1 MINKRGNMADV
12 KLAELLKLEKIEEL
26 LYRGQSW
33 DLGYRALFGGQ
44 VLGQALSAAQST
56 LPEGRITHSFH
67 SYFLLP
73 GDANMPVLYDV
84 ENVRDGRS
92 FSTRRVRAIQKG
104 RDIFVLMAS
113 FQQPE
118 LGLSHQFAD
127 MPDVPPPE
135 NVKPDIKFFEDSL
148 DLISDRMREA
158 LSYHK
163 PLDIRTV
170 QSIDPM
176 KPEVSEPKRFIWM
189 KANEI
194 NNGAI
199 NLNQAMLAYASDYHF
214 LATSLQPHGISVR
227 NKQLRMAT
235 IDHAM
240 WFHHP
245 FKFDEWLLYST
256 ESPFSGGA
264 RGLVRGQFYNQQG
277 VLVASTMQ
285 EGLMRKIEEES

>member
-1 MINKRGNMADV
+1 MTQVTLKS
-12 KLAELLKLEKIEEL
+12 LLELEKIENT

-33 DLGYRALFGGQ
+33 DLGFRALFGGQ
-44 VLGQALSAAQST
+44 VMGQALAAAQHT
-56 LPEGRITHSFH
+56 LPEGRVTHSFH

-73 GDANMPVLYDV
+73 GDANCPVVYDV

-92 FSTRRVRAIQKG
+92 FSTRRVKAIQNG
-104 RDIFVLMAS
+104 RNIFYLTAS

-118 LGLSHQFAD
+118 DGLEHQFAD
-127 MPDVPPPE
+127 MPDVPPPNE
-135 NVKPDIKFFEDSL
+135 VGSDLKFFESSIDQ
-148 DLISDRMREA
+148 ISDRMREA
-158 LSYHK
+158 ISYHK
-163 PLDIRTV
+163 PLHIRTV
-170 QSIDPM
+170 QTIDPM
-176 KPEVSEPKRFIWM
+176 KPVKSDPKRYIWM
-189 KANEI
+189 KAQEI
-194 NNGAI
+194 VTGGI
-199 NLNQAMLAYASDYHF
+199 NVNQAMLAYASDYHF

-245 FKFDEWLLYST
+245 FQFDEWLLYST

-285 EGLMRKIEEES
+285 EGLMRKMDE